1 MKYKIIIMIFAA
13 AMLLISAGCG
23 KPSQNNVNTN
33 STGKDKVIIG
43 FDEYFPPFGFRDE
56 AGNIVGF
63 DIDLAK
69 ETMKRLGRE
78 VEFKPID
85 WANKENELNS
95 GNIDIIWNG
104 LEIIGDRERY
114 ILFSRPYMSS
124 GQIVFVHHSNQLSL
138 ITSKSKLAGSIIGVQ
153 ADSTAEAH
161 LNLDNELR
169 YTLKELRRYSD
180 NTTAFDDL
188 ANRKIDAVIADAIN
202 GRYYIFRNG
211 IDNKIDAL
219 DVPIGNKGEIA
230 IGFRKSDTALCEEV
244 QQAFDSMVK
253 DGTAKKISKKWF
265 GRDLILSN

>member
-1 MKYKIIIMIFAA
+1 MIRNIMYMIVATFI
-13 AMLLISAGCG
+13 LFVGAGCG
-23 KPSQNNVNTN
+23 EQSDDINIKP
-33 STGKDKVIIG
+33 TGKDKVIIG
-43 FDEYFPPFGFRDE
+43 FDENFPPFGFKDE
-56 AGNIVGF
+56 SGNIVGF

-95 GNIDIIWNG
+95 GSIDMIWNG
-104 LEIIGDRERY
+104 LEVIGDRERY
-114 ILFSRPYMSS
+114 ILFSKPYMSS
-124 GQIVFVHHSNQLSL
+124 GQIVFIHHSNQLSL

-153 ADSTAEAH
+153 EDSTAETH

-180 NTTAFDDL
+180 NAMAFDDL
-188 ANRKIDAVIADAIN
+188 ANRKIDAVIADEIN

-211 IDNKIDAL
+211 IDNKIDVL
-219 DVPIGNKGEIA
+219 DIPIGEKGDIA
-230 IGFRKSDTALCEEV
+230 IGFRKDDTALRDEV

-265 GRDLILSN
+265 GKDLILSR

>member
-1 MKYKIIIMIFAA
+1 MKYRVIIMIFAVV
-13 AMLLISAGCG
+13 MLLIGAGCG
-23 KPSQNNVNTN
+23 EQSQNNINTN
-33 STGKDKVIIG
+33 STAKGKIIIG
-43 FDEYFPPFGFRDE
+43 FDENFPPFGFKDE

-85 WANKENELNS
+85 WSNKENELNS
-95 GNIDIIWNG
+95 GSIDIIWNG

-114 ILFSRPYMSS
+114 ILFSKPYMKS

-138 ITSKSKLAGSIIGVQ
+138 ITNKSKLAGSIIGVQ
-153 ADSTAEAH
+153 ADSTAETH

-180 NTTAFDDL
+180 NAMAFNDL
-188 ANRKIDAVIADAIN
+188 AERKIDAVIADEIN
-202 GRYYIFRNG
+202 GRYYVFRNG

-219 DVPIGNKGEIA
+219 DVPIGEMGEIA
-230 IGFRKSDTALCEEV
+230 IGFRKDDTALCNEV

-253 DGTAKKISKKWF
+253 DGTAKRISKKWF
-265 GRDLILSN
+265 GKDLILSK

>member
-1 MKYKIIIMIFAA
+1 MKCKVIAMIFAA
-13 AMLLISAGCG
+13 IMLLIGAGCG
-23 KPSQNNVNTN
+23 EQSQNNINTN
-33 STGKDKVIIG
+33 STGKGKVIIG
-43 FDEYFPPFGFRDE
+43 FDENFPPFGFKDE

-69 ETMKRLGRE
+69 ETMNRLGRE
-78 VEFKPID
+78 VEFKSID

-114 ILFSRPYMSS
+114 ILFSKPYMSS

-138 ITSKSKLAGSIIGVQ
+138 ITNKSKLAGSIIGVQ

-169 YTLKELRRYSD
+169 YTLKELRRYND
-180 NTTAFDDL
+180 NAAAFEDL
-188 ANRKIDAVIADAIN
+188 ASRNIDAVIADEIN
-202 GRYYIFRNG
+202 GRYYVFRNG
-211 IDNKIDAL
+211 IDSKIDAL
-219 DVPIGNKGEIA
+219 DIPIGEEGKIA
-230 IGFRKSDTALCEEV
+230 IGFRKGDAALCEEV

-265 GRDLILSN
+265 GKDLILSK

>member
-1 MKYKIIIMIFAA
+1 MNYKTIVMIFAA
-13 AMLLISAGCG
+13 VMLLIGAGCG
-23 KPSQNNVNTN
+23 EQSQNNINTN

-43 FDEYFPPFGFRDE
+43 FDENFPPFGFKDE

-69 ETMKRLGRE
+69 ETMKRLDCE
-78 VEFKPID
+78 VEFKSID

-95 GNIDIIWNG
+95 GNVDIIWNG
-104 LEIIGDRERY
+104 LEIVGDRERY
-114 ILFSRPYMSS
+114 ILFSKPYMISD
-124 GQIVFVHHSNQLSL
+124 QVVFVHHNSQLSL
-138 ITSKSKLAGSIIGVQ
+138 IANKSNLAGSIIGVQ
-153 ADSTAEAH
+153 ADSTAETH

-180 NTTAFDDL
+180 NATAFEDL
-188 ANRKIDAVIADAIN
+188 ANRKIDAVIADEIN
-202 GRYYIFRNG
+202 GRYYVFRNG

-219 DVPIGNKGEIA
+219 NIPIGDEGKIA

-244 QQAFDSMVK
+244 QQAFDSMIK

-265 GRDLILSN
+265 GKDLILSN